1 MSEIISFVDES
12 ISCKQYLRTDCHGS
26 VLDWQGNP
34 YAWVVVRNSMKLS
47 YLPGGPPD
55 GTGCSCGITNSCE
68 DSTKK
73 CNCDANELKW
83 LLDDGY
89 IVDKAALP
97 ITRLAYGDTDGNNEE
112 LYHTLGEVECTV
124 KGKGSIFL
132 SKKKLEK

>member
-12 ISCKQYLRTDCHGS
+12 INCKQYLRTECHGS
-26 VLDWQGNP
+26 VLNWGVTDP
-34 YAWVVVRNSMKLS
+34 VAWVVVRSSMQLS

-68 DSTKK
+68 NSAKK
-73 CNCDANELKW
+73 CNCDANILKW

-97 ITRLAYGDTDGNNEE
+97 ITRLAYGDTEHNKEE

-124 KGKGSIFL
+124 KGKGSIFI
-132 SKKKLEK
+132 SKKT